1 MCLLL
6 VTYLKFSD
14 PLPEHTLNF
23 FIWPIQHLYLQE
35 NRKRTKSQIE
45 DDLISLYVF
54 GEEEDALTDEAEKN
68 GGIISYSL
76 VKKHHYKDI
85 PLTRAKSF
93 NRVG

>member
-1 MCLLL
+1 M
-6 VTYLKFSD
+6 
-14 PLPEHTLNF
+14 
-23 FIWPIQHLYLQE
+23 
-35 NRKRTKSQIE
+35 
-45 DDLISLYVF
+45 F
-54 GEEEDALTDEAEKN
+54 GEEEDALTDEAEKH